1 MRRKTV
7 PVSYRDRSRD
17 IRQPVCT
24 SHFDSCET
32 KVRATSPHYN
42 KGAVHWLNGNGTE
55 VPSWSN
61 NIEKVKIVLV
71 HFSLVQDGIFELE
84 KALCTPPRLLENF
97 QTLSFHICPS
107 FIYINIYPPKKE
119 YSFFFLFFLLF
130 FTLSSISMLL
140 LRPQKSQGLFGSGS
154 PGRPPRLSH
163 SSWALT
169 ARRSFVQC
177 CFTSTET
184 IRTIRYREPRTST
197 STFTQLLS
205 SDR

>member
-55 VPSWSN
+55 VPSWYN
-61 NIEKVKIVLV
+61 NIEKVKMVLV

-84 KALCTPPRLLENF
+84 KALCTPPRLLEIF

-107 FIYINIYPPKKE
+107 FIYISIYNNNKMSFFSF
-119 YSFFFLFFLLF
+119 SFFFFELNFNV
-130 FTLSSISMLL
+130 
-140 LRPQKSQGLFGSGS
+140 
-154 PGRPPRLSH
+154 
-163 SSWALT
+163 AL
-169 ARRSFVQC
+169 AF
-177 CFTSTET
+177 TET
-184 IRTIRYREPRTST
+184 TRTPWDWEPRTST

>member
-107 FIYINIYPPKKE
+107 FIYINIYPPKK
-119 YSFFFLFFLLF
+119 STPFFFFFFLNFLFYFELNF
-130 FTLSSISMLL
+130 NVAF
-140 LRPQKSQGLFGSGS
+140 
-154 PGRPPRLSH
+154 
-163 SSWALT
+163 A
-169 ARRSFVQC
+169 
-177 CFTSTET
+177 STEIT
-184 IRTIRYREPRTST
+184 RTLWEWEPRTST